1 MGRRKPFADES
12 LHSSPQ
18 NSTMLASPT
27 KSAMPEVAHGE
38 TKVIQ
43 SMPIA
48 RNSEVTEMPR
58 HHRLQPLAD
67 FRNRVWAWRIV
78 ICRNPSASL
87 FALRRPIPRFSTRG
101 RNVKSQARSL
111 MKPWIKG

>member
-1 MGRRKPFADES
+1 MADMGRRKPFADES

-43 SMPIA
+43 CMPIGGRA
-48 RNSEVTEMPR
+48 PSPSRMPGAP
-58 HHRLQPLAD
+58 RLAVFETGHAATVPA
-67 FRNRVWAWRIV
+67 
-78 ICRNPSASL
+78 P
-87 FALRRPIPRFSTRG
+87 
-101 RNVKSQARSL
+101 
-111 MKPWIKG
+111 